1 MIETYRQGIE
11 FVAEGPVIPTGDATT
26 VSVQA
31 WTIDATWGTA
41 VLEVKRSNSPSG
53 PFLSFGTPVTMNAV
67 GFTSAIDVTNVG
79 YIRVDV
85 TTAEGANET
94 LGIAVCL
101 KQP

>member
-26 VSVQA
+26 ASVQA
-31 WTIDATWGTA
+31 WTIDAAWGTA
-41 VLEVKRSNSPSG
+41 VLEVKRSNSQSG
-53 PFLSFGTPVTMNAV
+53 PFLSFGTPVTMSAV

-94 LGIAVCL
+94 LGIAVCM